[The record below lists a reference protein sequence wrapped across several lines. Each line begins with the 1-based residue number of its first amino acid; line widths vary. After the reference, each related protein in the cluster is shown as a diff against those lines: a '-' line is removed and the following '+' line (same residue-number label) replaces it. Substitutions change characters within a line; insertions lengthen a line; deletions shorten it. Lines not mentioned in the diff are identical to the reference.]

1 MGRRKPK
8 GGSDNMMKEQFLS
21 ILENKQIETV
31 FQPIVS
37 LRDGS
42 VYGYEALSRGPVN
55 TEMYY
60 PTILFDCAE
69 KYDKAWELELLCRMK
84 AIETVH
90 AMNAKFRLFLN
101 VNPKVIHDEKFKQG
115 FTKEYLAQNG
125 INPEDVIFEITERGV
140 VSNVSDFIATIDNY
154 KNQNYRIAIDDAG
167 AGYSG
172 LNMITDIHPHFIK
185 LDMNL
190 IRDIDKDATKQ
201 SLVRSFTEFASL
213 TNTYLIAE
221 GIETKQELLKL
232 IEIGVHYGQGFY
244 LQTPNCVV
252 SPLDNSVLSTI
263 NEANEKKNH
272 LLDKVSSE
280 IYICNVSTPQ
290 KSINSKILVSQ
301 VFDLMEKDR
310 SISGLCVT
318 EDGYVTGTI
327 TRNELYRR
335 LSFQYGY
342 SLYSNKAIETIMSR
356 VFLRVD
362 YHDSIETV
370 ANKAMSRDYDQM
382 YDIVTV
388 TMDDKYFGIVTVKDL
403 LEKALQIG
411 VSNARHLNPL
421 SALPGNVLIEKQL
434 ENCINS
440 NLDYSV
446 LYFDLNNF
454 KAYNDVYGFEN
465 GDKIIKC
472 TTKILKNNISE
483 EAGFI
488 GHIGGDDFMAIV
500 DTQNAEALCKSIIE
514 EFDEDVKEYYSTND
528 LKRGCITTKNRH
540 GIEEDFPILSIAI
553 AAVSS
558 KKYDTIFKLSEDMAK
573 LKKLCKQSP
582 GSNYLF
588 G

>member
-1 MGRRKPK
+1 MDE
-8 GGSDNMMKEQFLS
+8 DNRIKKEHFMDVLN
-21 ILENKQIETV
+21 NKLIETV

-42 VYGYEALSRGPVN
+42 VYGYEALSRGPRN
-55 TEMYY
+55 TDMYY
-60 PTILFDCAE
+60 PTVLFDCAE
-69 KYDKAWELELLCRMK
+69 EYGKTWELEQLCRMK

-90 AMNAKFRLFLN
+90 CLNTRFRLFLN
-101 VNPKVIHDEKFKQG
+101 VNPRIIHDEKFKQG

-140 VSNVSDFIATIDNY
+140 ISNVSDFIDTIDNY

-172 LNMITDIHPHFIK
+172 LNMISDIHPHFIK

-190 IRDIDKDATKQ
+190 TRNIDKDATKQ
-201 SLVRSFTEFASL
+201 SLIKSFTEFASL
-213 TNTYLIAE
+213 TNTHLIAE
-221 GIETKQELLKL
+221 GVETEQELLKL
-232 IEIGVHYGQGFY
+232 IEIGVQYGQGFF
-244 LQTPNCVV
+244 LQRPN
-252 SPLDNSVLSTI
+252 SIIAPLDSEVLFTI
-263 NEANEKKNH
+263 NDANKKKNH
-272 LLDKVSSE
+272 LLDKMSSE

-301 VFDLMEKDR
+301 VFDLMENDR
-310 SISGLCVT
+310 SISGLCIT
-318 EDGYVTGTI
+318 ENGYVAGII
-327 TRNELYRR
+327 TRSELYRR

-342 SLYSNKAIETIMSR
+342 SLYTNKAIETIMSR
-356 VFLRVD
+356 EFLRVD

-370 ANKAMSRDYDQM
+370 ANKAMGRDYEKM

-388 TMDDKYFGIVTVKDL
+388 TNDDKYFGIVTVKDL

-421 SALPGNVLIEKQL
+421 SELPGNILIEKQL
-434 ENCINS
+434 ENCIIS
-440 NLDYSV
+440 GMDCSV

-465 GDKIIKC
+465 GDRIIKLL
-472 TTKILKNNISE
+472 TQILKANIKGKSD
-483 EAGFI
+483 FI

-500 DTQNAEALCKSIIE
+500 AENEADALCKKIID
-514 EFDEDVKEYYSTND
+514 EFDESVRTYYSKND
-528 LKRGCITTKNRH
+528 LDRGYITTKNRH
-540 GIEEDFPILSIAI
+540 GIEEDFPILSISV

-558 KKYDTIFKLSEDMAK
+558 HRYETIYKLTEDMAK
-573 LKKLCKQSP
+573 LKKMCKQSP

>member
-1 MGRRKPK
+1 MGQRKPK
-8 GGSDNMMKEQFLS
+8 DGNDSMMKEQFLS

-42 VYGYEALSRGPVN
+42 IYGYEALSRGP
-55 TEMYY
+55 TDTDMYY
-60 PTILFDCAE
+60 PTVLFDCAD
-69 KYDKAWELELLCRMK
+69 KYDKAWELEQLCRMM
-84 AIETVH
+84 AIETIH
-90 AMNAKFRLFLN
+90 SMNKRFRLFLN
-101 VNPKVIHDEKFKQG
+101 VNPKIIHDEKFKQG

-140 VSNVSDFIATIDNY
+140 ISNISDFIATIDNY
-154 KNQNYRIAIDDAG
+154 KSQNYRIAIDDAG

-190 IRDIDKDATKQ
+190 IRDIDKDTTKQ
-201 SLVRSFTEFASL
+201 SLIKSFTEFASL

-221 GIETKQELLKL
+221 GIETKQELLEL
-232 IEIGVHYGQGFY
+232 VESGVHYGHGFY
-244 LQTPNCVV
+244 LQTPNSVV
-252 SPLDNSVLSTI
+252 SPLDSGVLFTI
-263 NEANEKKNH
+263 NDANEKKNH

-280 IYICNVSTPQ
+280 IYICNVSTLQ

-310 SISGLCVT
+310 SISGLCIT

-356 VFLRVD
+356 VFLKVD

-370 ANKAMSRDYDQM
+370 ANKAMSRDFDQM
-382 YDIVTV
+382 YDFVTV
-388 TMDDKYFGIVTVKDL
+388 TRDDKYFGIVTVKDL

-421 SALPGNVLIEKQL
+421 TELPGNILIERQL
-434 ENCINS
+434 ENCINTG
-440 NLDYSV
+440 LDYCV
-446 LYFDLNNF
+446 LYFDINNF

-472 TTKILKNNISE
+472 TTQILKNNLTEKSD
-483 EAGFI
+483 FI
-488 GHIGGDDFMAIV
+488 GHIGGDDFMAIIEKK
-500 DTQNAEALCKSIIE
+500 DTEAICKQIIE
-514 EFDEDVKEYYSTND
+514 GFDEAIKGYYSKND
-528 LKRGCITTKNRH
+528 LDRGYITTKNRH
-540 GIEEDFPILSIAI
+540 GVEEDFPILSISI
-553 AAVSS
+553 SAVSS
-558 KKYDTIFKLSEDMAK
+558 QKYDTIYKLTEDMAK
-573 LKKLCKQSP
+573 LKKICKQNP